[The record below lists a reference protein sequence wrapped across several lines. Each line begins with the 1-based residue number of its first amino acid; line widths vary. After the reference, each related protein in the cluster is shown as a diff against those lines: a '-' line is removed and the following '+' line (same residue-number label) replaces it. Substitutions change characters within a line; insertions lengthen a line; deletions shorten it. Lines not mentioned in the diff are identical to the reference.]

1 MLIPIL
7 NYLNNEEKLVTFV
20 LSYLVIA
27 DNVFISWAATV
38 WAGDNRKCLYS
49 KVAPGSLGLEIVLL
63 DDLLMRVENSRHCL
77 LKD

>member
-7 NYLNNEEKLVTFV
+7 NCLNNKEKLATFV

-27 DNVFISWAATV
+27 DNLFITCAAAV
-38 WAGDNRKCLYS
+38 WAGNNRKCLYS
-49 KVAPGSLGLEIVLL
+49 KGAPGSLGLEIVFL
-63 DDLLMRVENSRHCL
+63 DGLLMRVENSRHCL